1 MKVNCKT
8 ILKKEENVTRY
19 QNVGCTITHCKEQDL
34 NKYEIPI
41 NVKKAIRML
50 TKNSSYNEEDYQ
62 KMYIMRQSK
71 LTYKQI
77 GLEFGISVE
86 AIRQKLS
93 RIDRFASRFSC

>member
-1 MKVNCKT
+1 MGKLEMKNKQKQLDENFTT
-8 ILKKEENVTRY
+8 ILCDN
-19 QNVGCTITHCKEQDL
+19 QDFY
-34 NKYEIPI
+34 KHEIPI

-77 GLEFGISVE
+77 GLEFGVSVE